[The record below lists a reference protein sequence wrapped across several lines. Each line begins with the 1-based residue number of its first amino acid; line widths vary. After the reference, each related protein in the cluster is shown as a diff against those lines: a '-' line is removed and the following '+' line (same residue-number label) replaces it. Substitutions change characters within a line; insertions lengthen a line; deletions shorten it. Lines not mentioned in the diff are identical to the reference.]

1 MLNINYLKVK
11 DMIHTRDHQTGYL
24 FDPWDYLGPKRKRL
38 LSESWA
44 GLFREHILAELP
56 VHKLARFFTKDFG
69 RPTKELYAALGS
81 LILQQMHDLTDEE
94 TVTQFSFNIQ
104 WHYALDIPGESDESK
119 YLSPKTLWRLRHLVT
134 KEKLDVE
141 LFNQTTEALAKA
153 FHVDTTKQRLDSV
166 HIRSNMRRLGRIGI
180 FSQSIHT
187 FLINLK
193 RRHSEIFETIE
204 KELVDR
210 YLTERA
216 MSCFSLV
223 KPSESGKTLEVVAR
237 DLFALVRHFRE
248 HEEVKSL
255 HSYNTL
261 LRVLKDQCRVT
272 EEKDDQ
278 PAEVEVKPP
287 KEVPS
292 DSLQNPSDPDAGY
305 SGHKGQGYQAQVME
319 TYCDSDDE
327 FLRAKT
333 LNLITHVEVES
344 ACIGDVHAL
353 IPALDSTRERE
364 LAPVELLADSLYG
377 SDDNCER
384 AKEMGVNVISP
395 AMGTPK
401 ETTLSLSDFQ
411 QSEKGIITACPQGRA
426 PAKIRTGKKQKHGV
440 AFSSEHCNVCPRK
453 NQCPVKAGKKNHYL
467 HYDLKAMR
475 IANRRAMEYSPE
487 FKNKYRWR
495 SGIEATFSEM
505 DKKTGVKRLRVR
517 GLPAVAYFSRLK
529 AIAVNIF
536 RATAVR
542 KALGL
547 PGEALAAAKYG
558 IRYTIFVFKEQILK
572 PMGLLASIFT
582 PARVEPRYELKI
594 AACF

>member
-1 MLNINYLKVK
+1 MSNIDYLKVK
-11 DMIHTRDHQTGYL
+11 AMIHTRDHQTVYL

-56 VHKLARFFTKDFG
+56 VHKLARFFTEDFG
-69 RPTKELYAALGS
+69 RPTKEQYAALGS

-94 TVTQFSFNIQ
+94 TVSQFSFNIQ

-119 YLSPKTLWRLRHLVT
+119 YLSPKTLWRLRHLVM
-134 KEKLDVE
+134 KEKLDVK
-141 LFNQTTEALAKA
+141 LFNQTTETLAKA

-210 YLTERA
+210 YLTEKA

-223 KPSESGKTLEVVAR
+223 KPSESGKTLVMVAR
-237 DLFALVRHFRE
+237 DLFVLVRRFRE

-261 LRVLKDQCRVT
+261 LRVLKDQCCVT

-278 PAEVEVKPP
+278 SAAVEIKPP

-327 FLRAKT
+327 SLRAKT

-353 IPALDSTRERE
+353 IPALDSTKERE
-364 LAPVELLADSLYG
+364 LAPAELLADSLYG

-384 AKEMGVNVISP
+384 AQEMGVDVISP

-401 ETTLSLSDFQ
+401 ENTLSLSDFQ
-411 QSEKGIITACPQGRA
+411 QSEKGIITVCPQGHA
-426 PAKIRTGKKQKHGV
+426 PVKARTGKKQKHGV

-453 NQCPVKAGKKNHYL
+453 DQCPVKAGKKYHYL

-487 FKNKYRWR
+487 FKGKYRWR

-517 GLPAVAYFSRLK
+517 GLPAVAYSARLK
-529 AIAVNIF
+529 AIAINLF

-542 KALGL
+542 KARCL
-547 PGEALAAAKYG
+547 PGEVLAAAKSA
-558 IRYTIFVFKEQILK
+558 IRYTIFVFKEQFLK
-572 PMGLLASIFT
+572 SMGLLASICM
-582 PARVEPRYELKI
+582 PVRDEPRYELKI
-594 AACF
+594 AA

>member
-1 MLNINYLKVK
+1 MLNINYLKVN
-11 DMIHTRDHQTGYL
+11 DMIHKRDHRTPYL
-24 FDPWDYLGPKRKRL
+24 FDPWDYLGPKRKKL
-38 LSESWA
+38 ISESWA

-56 VHKLARFFTKDFG
+56 VQKLARFFTKDFG
-69 RPTKELYAALGS
+69 RPTKEQYAALGA

-94 TVTQFSFNIQ
+94 TVSQFSFNIQ

-119 YLSPKTLWRLRHLVT
+119 YLSPKTLWRLRHLVM

-141 LFNQTTEALAKA
+141 LFNQTTETLAKA
-153 FHVDTTKQRLDSV
+153 FHVDTTRQRLDSV

-193 RRHSEIFETIE
+193 RRHLEIFETIE

-210 YLTERA
+210 YLSEKA

-223 KPSESGKTLEVVAR
+223 KPSESGKTLEMVAR
-237 DLFALVRHFRE
+237 DLFALVRRFRD
-248 HEEVKSL
+248 HEDVKSL

-278 PAEVEVKPP
+278 LAAVEIKPP

-319 TYCDSDDE
+319 TYCDSEDE
-327 FLRAKT
+327 SLRAKT

-344 ACIGDVHAL
+344 ACIGDVHAV
-353 IPALDSTRERE
+353 IPALDSTKERE
-364 LAPVELLADSLYG
+364 LAPTELLADSLYG

-384 AKEMGVNVISP
+384 AQEMGVAVISP
-395 AMGTPK
+395 TMGTPK
-401 ETTLSLSDFQ
+401 ENTLSLSDFQ
-411 QSEKGIITACPQGRA
+411 QSEKGTITACPQGHA

-440 AFSSEHCNVCPRK
+440 AFSSARCNVCPCK
-453 NQCPVKAGKKNHYL
+453 DQCPVKAGKKNHYL
-467 HYDLKAMR
+467 HYDLKTMR

-487 FKNKYRWR
+487 FKDKYRWR

-505 DKKTGVKRLRVR
+505 DKKTGVKRLRIR
-517 GLPAVAYFSRLK
+517 GLSAVSYFARLK
-529 AIAVNIF
+529 AIAINIF

-547 PGEALAAAKYG
+547 PGEALAAAKASL
-558 IRYTIFVFKEQILK
+558 RYIIVVFKEQFLK
-572 PMGLLASIFT
+572 PIGLLASIFT
-582 PARVEPRYELKI
+582 LERDESRYELKI
-594 AACF
+594 AA

>member
-1 MLNINYLKVK
+1 M
-11 DMIHTRDHQTGYL
+11 
-24 FDPWDYLGPKRKRL
+24 
-38 LSESWA
+38 
-44 GLFREHILAELP
+44 
-56 VHKLARFFTKDFG
+56 
-69 RPTKELYAALGS
+69 
-81 LILQQMHDLTDEE
+81 TDEE
-94 TVTQFSFNIQ
+94 TVSQFSFNIQ

-119 YLSPKTLWRLRHLVT
+119 YLSPKTLWRLRHLVM
-134 KEKLDVE
+134 KEKIDVE
-141 LFNQTTEALAKA
+141 LFNKTTETLAKA

-180 FSQSIHT
+180 FSKSIHT

-210 YLTERA
+210 YWTEKA

-223 KPSESGKTLEVVAR
+223 KPSESGKTLEMVAR
-237 DLFALVRHFRE
+237 DLFALVRRFRE
-248 HEEVKSL
+248 DEEVRSL

-278 PAEVEVKPP
+278 PAAVEVKPP

-327 FLRAKT
+327 SLRAKT

-344 ACIGDVHAL
+344 ACIGDAHAL
-353 IPALDSTRERE
+353 IPALESTKDRE
-364 LAPVELLADSLYG
+364 LGPAELLADSLYG
-377 SDDNCER
+377 SDDNCEK
-384 AKEMGVNVISP
+384 AQEMGVDVISP

-401 ETTLSLSDFQ
+401 ENTLSLSDFQ
-411 QSEKGIITACPQGRA
+411 QSEKGRITACPQGHA
-426 PAKIRTGKKQKHGV
+426 PVRIKTGKKQKHNV

-453 NQCPVKAGKKNHYL
+453 DQCPVKAGKKNHYL
-467 HYDLKAMR
+467 HYDLKTMR

-487 FKNKYRWR
+487 FKEKYRWR

-517 GLPAVAYFSRLK
+517 GMPAVAYFARLK
-529 AIAVNIF
+529 AIAVNLF

-542 KALGL
+542 KALCL
-547 PGEALAAAKYG
+547 PGEGLAMAKSG
-558 IRYTIFVFKEQILK
+558 IRHTIFVFKEQFLK

-582 PARVEPRYELKI
+582 PATDQPRYELKI
-594 AACF
+594 AA

>member
-1 MLNINYLKVK
+1 
-11 DMIHTRDHQTGYL
+11 MIHTRDHQTTYL
-24 FDPWDYLGPKRKRL
+24 FDPWDYLGPKRKML

-44 GLFREHILAELP
+44 GLFREHILPELP
-56 VHKLARFFTKDFG
+56 VHKLARFFTEDFG
-69 RPTKELYAALGS
+69 RPTKELYASLGS

-94 TVTQFSFNIQ
+94 TVSQFSFNIQ

-119 YLSPKTLWRLRHLVT
+119 YLSPKTLWRLRHLVM

-141 LFNQTTEALAKA
+141 LFNQTTETLAKA
-153 FHVDTTKQRLDSV
+153 FHVDTTRQRLDSV

-180 FSQSIHT
+180 FSKSIRT

-210 YLTERA
+210 YWTEKA

-237 DLFALVRHFRE
+237 DLFNLVRRFRE
-248 HEEVKSL
+248 HEEVTSL

-261 LRVLKDQCRVT
+261 LRVLKNQCRVT

-278 PAEVEVKPP
+278 PADVEVKSP
-287 KEVPS
+287 KEVPA

-327 FLRAKT
+327 SLRAKT

-353 IPALDSTRERE
+353 IPALDSTKERE
-364 LAPVELLADSLYG
+364 LAPAELLADSLYG
-377 SDDNCER
+377 SDDNCEKAR
-384 AKEMGVNVISP
+384 EMGVDVISP

-401 ETTLSLSDFQ
+401 ENTLSLSDFQ
-411 QSEKGIITACPQGRA
+411 QSEKGTITACPRGHA
-426 PAKIRTGKKQKHGV
+426 PVKIRTGKKQKHGV

-453 NQCPVKAGKKNHYL
+453 DQCPVKAGKKNHYL
-467 HYDLKAMR
+467 HYDLKTMR

-487 FKNKYRWR
+487 FKEKYRWR

-517 GLPAVAYFSRLK
+517 GLSAVAYFARLK
-529 AIAVNIF
+529 AIAVNLF

-547 PGEALAAAKYG
+547 PGEAFAAAKSD
-558 IRYTIFVFKEQILK
+558 IRHAIFVFKELFLK
-572 PMGLLASIFT
+572 PMELLASIFT
-582 PARVEPRYELKI
+582 PARYEPRYELKT
-594 AACF
+594 AS

>member
-1 MLNINYLKVK
+1 MLNINYFHGAG
-11 DMIHTRDHQTGYL
+11 MIRTRDHQTGYL
-24 FDPWDYLGPKRKRL
+24 IDPWDYLGPKRKRL

-56 VHKLARFFTKDFG
+56 VHKLSRFFTEDFG

-94 TVTQFSFNIQ
+94 VVSQFSFNIQ
-104 WHYALDIPGESDESK
+104 WHYALDIPSESDESK
-119 YLSPKTLWRLRHLVT
+119 YLSPKTLWRLRHLVM
-134 KEKLDVE
+134 KEKLDVA
-141 LFNQTTEALAKA
+141 LFNQTTETLAKA
-153 FHVDTTKQRLDSV
+153 FHVDTSKQRLDSV

-204 KELVDR
+204 QELVDR
-210 YLTERA
+210 YWTEKA

-223 KPSESGKTLEVVAR
+223 KPSESGKTLEMVAR
-237 DLFALVRHFRE
+237 DLFALVRRFRE

-287 KEVPS
+287 KEIPS

-327 FLRAKT
+327 SLRAKA

-353 IPALDSTRERE
+353 IPALESTRERG
-364 LAPVELLADSLYG
+364 LAPAELLADSLYG
-377 SDDNCER
+377 SDGNCEQ
-384 AKEMGVNVISP
+384 AQELGVDVISP

-401 ETTLSLSDFQ
+401 GNTLSLSDFQ
-411 QSEKGIITACPQGRA
+411 QSEKGRITACPQGHA
-426 PAKIRTGKKQKHGV
+426 PVRVKTGKKQSLSV
-440 AFSSEHCNVCPRK
+440 AFSSEHCNVCPHK
-453 NQCPVKAGKKNHYL
+453 GQCPVKGGKKNHYL
-467 HYDLKAMR
+467 HYDRKALR
-475 IANRRAMEYSPE
+475 IANRRAMEYSSE
-487 FKNKYRWR
+487 FKDKYRWR

-517 GLPAVAYFSRLK
+517 GLPAVAYFARLK
-529 AIAVNIF
+529 AIALNLF

-547 PGEALAAAKYG
+547 PGKTFAAAKSG
-558 IRYTIFVFKEQILK
+558 MRHTIFVFKEQFLKHMEQLANILT
-572 PMGLLASIFT
+572 LVT
-582 PARVEPRYELKI
+582 DEPHYELKT
-594 AACF
+594 AA

>member
-1 MLNINYLKVK
+1 MLNINYLKVNG
-11 DMIHTRDHQTGYL
+11 MIHTRDHQTGYL
-24 FDPWDYLGPKRKRL
+24 IDPWDYLGPKRKKL

-44 GLFREHILAELP
+44 GLFRDHILAELP
-56 VHKLARFFTKDFG
+56 VHKLARFFTEDFG
-69 RPTKELYAALGS
+69 RPTKEQYAALGA

-94 TVTQFSFNIQ
+94 TVSQFSFNLQ

-119 YLSPKTLWRLRHLVT
+119 YLSPKTLWRLRHLVM

-141 LFNQTTEALAKA
+141 LFNQTTETLAKV
-153 FHVDTTKQRLDSV
+153 FHVDTTRQRLDSV

-204 KELVDR
+204 KELVER
-210 YLTERA
+210 YLTEKA

-223 KPSESGKTLEVVAR
+223 KPSESGKTLEMVAR
-237 DLFALVRHFRE
+237 DLFALVRRFRE

-261 LRVLKDQCRVT
+261 LRILKDQCRVT
-272 EEKDDQ
+272 EGKDDQ
-278 PAEVEVKPP
+278 SAEVEVKPP

-292 DSLQNPSDPDAGY
+292 ASLQNPSDPDAGY

-327 FLRAKT
+327 ALRAKT

-353 IPALDSTRERE
+353 IPALDSTKERD
-364 LAPVELLADSLYG
+364 LSPTELLADSLYG
-377 SDDNCER
+377 SDENCER
-384 AKEMGVNVISP
+384 AQEMGVDVISP
-395 AMGTPK
+395 TMGAPK
-401 ETTLSLSDFQ
+401 ENTLSLSDFQ
-411 QSEKGIITACPQGRA
+411 QSEKGSIMACPQGHA
-426 PAKIRTGKKQKHGV
+426 PVKIRTGKKQKHGV

-453 NQCPVKAGKKNHYL
+453 DQCPVKAGKKNHYL
-467 HYDLKAMR
+467 RYDLKTMR

-487 FKNKYRWR
+487 FKDKYRWR

-517 GLPAVAYFSRLK
+517 GLSAVAYFARLK

-547 PGEALAAAKYG
+547 SGEALASTKSV
-558 IRYTIFVFKEQILK
+558 ILNSIFVFKEQFLK
-572 PMGLLASIFT
+572 HMGQLVNIFT
-582 PARVEPRYELKI
+582 PATDEPLCELKT
-594 AACF
+594 AA

>member
-1 MLNINYLKVK
+1 MLNINYLKVN
-11 DMIHTRDHQTGYL
+11 DMIHKRDHRTPYL
-24 FDPWDYLGPKRKRL
+24 FDPWDYLGPKRKKL
-38 LSESWA
+38 ISESWA

-56 VHKLARFFTKDFG
+56 VQKLARFFTKDFG
-69 RPTKELYAALGS
+69 RPTKEQYAALGA

-94 TVTQFSFNIQ
+94 TVSQFSFNIQ

-119 YLSPKTLWRLRHLVT
+119 YLSPKTLWRLRHLVM

-141 LFNQTTEALAKA
+141 LFNQTTETLAKA
-153 FHVDTTKQRLDSV
+153 FHVDTNKQRLDSV

-193 RRHSEIFETIE
+193 RRHLEIFETIE

-210 YLTERA
+210 YLSEKA

-223 KPSESGKTLEVVAR
+223 KPSESGKTLEMVAR
-237 DLFALVRHFRE
+237 DLFALVRRFRD
-248 HEEVKSL
+248 HEDVKSL

-278 PAEVEVKPP
+278 LAAVEIKPP

-319 TYCDSDDE
+319 TYCDSEDE
-327 FLRAKT
+327 SLRAKT

-344 ACIGDVHAL
+344 ACIGDVHAV
-353 IPALDSTRERE
+353 IPALDSTKERE
-364 LAPVELLADSLYG
+364 LAPTELLADSLYG

-384 AKEMGVNVISP
+384 AQEMGVAVISP
-395 AMGTPK
+395 TMGTPK
-401 ETTLSLSDFQ
+401 ENTLSLSDFQ
-411 QSEKGIITACPQGRA
+411 QSEKGTITACPQGHA

-440 AFSSEHCNVCPRK
+440 AFSSARCNVCPCK
-453 NQCPVKAGKKNHYL
+453 DQCPVKAGKKNHYL
-467 HYDLKAMR
+467 HYDLKTMR

-487 FKNKYRWR
+487 FKDKYRWR

-505 DKKTGVKRLRVR
+505 DKKTGVKRLRIR
-517 GLPAVAYFSRLK
+517 GLSAVSYFARLK
-529 AIAVNIF
+529 AIAINIF

-547 PGEALAAAKYG
+547 PGEALAAAKASL
-558 IRYTIFVFKEQILK
+558 RYIIVVFKEQFLK
-572 PMGLLASIFT
+572 PIGLLASIFT
-582 PARVEPRYELKI
+582 LERDESRYELKI
-594 AACF
+594 AA

>member
-1 MLNINYLKVK
+1 MLEINNIGA
-11 DMIHTRDHQTGYL
+11 DAMIHTRDHQTVYL
-24 FDPWDYLGPKRKRL
+24 FDPWDYLGPKRKML

-44 GLFREHILAELP
+44 GLFREHILTELP
-56 VHKLARFFTKDFG
+56 VHKLARFFTEDLG

-81 LILQQMHDLTDEE
+81 LILQQMHDLTDAE
-94 TVTQFSFNIQ
+94 TVSQFSFNIQ

-119 YLSPKTLWRLRHLVT
+119 YLSPKTLWKLRNLVT

-141 LFNQTTEALAKA
+141 LFNQTTETLAKA

-180 FSQSIHT
+180 FSKSIST

-193 RRHSEIFETIE
+193 RRHLEIFETIE

-210 YLTERA
+210 YLTEKA
-216 MSCFSLV
+216 LSCFSLV
-223 KPSESGKTLEVVAR
+223 KPSESGKTLEMVAR
-237 DLFALVRHFRE
+237 DLFGLVRRFRDN
-248 HEEVKSL
+248 EEVKSL

-261 LRVLKDQCRVT
+261 LRVLKDQCSVT
-272 EEKDDQ
+272 EAKDDQ
-278 PAEVEVKPP
+278 SAAVEVKPP
-287 KEVPS
+287 KEVCS

-327 FLRAKT
+327 SIRAKT

-353 IPALDSTRERE
+353 IPALNSTKERE
-364 LAPVELLADSLYG
+364 LAPMELLADSLYG
-377 SDDNCER
+377 SDDNSER
-384 AKEMGVNVISP
+384 AKEMGVDVISP

-401 ETTLSLSDFQ
+401 ENTLNLSDFEQ
-411 QSEKGIITACPQGRA
+411 TETGVITACPQGHA
-426 PAKIRTGKKQKHGV
+426 PVKTRSGKKQKHGV

-453 NQCPVKAGKKNHYL
+453 DQCPVKAGKKNHYL
-467 HYDLKAMR
+467 YYDIKAMR
-475 IANRRAMEYSPE
+475 IANRRAMEHSPE
-487 FKNKYRWR
+487 FKDKYRWR

-517 GLPAVAYFSRLK
+517 GLSAVSYFARLK

-542 KALGL
+542 KSFGL
-547 PGEALAAAKYG
+547 PGEAFSAAKSD
-558 IRYTIFVFKEQILK
+558 IRYAIFVFKEQFFK
-572 PMGLLASIFT
+572 PMGSLASFF
-582 PARVEPRYELKI
+582 PLAAEQPRYELKI
-594 AACF
+594 AA

>member
-1 MLNINYLKVK
+1 
-11 DMIHTRDHQTGYL
+11 MIHARDHQTPYL
-24 FDPWDYLGPKRKRL
+24 FDPWDYLGPKRKML

-44 GLFREHILAELP
+44 GLFREHILPELP
-56 VHKLARFFTKDFG
+56 VHKLARFFTEDFG
-69 RPTKELYAALGS
+69 RPTKELYASLGS

-94 TVTQFSFNIQ
+94 TVSQFSFNIQ

-119 YLSPKTLWRLRHLVT
+119 YLSPKTLWRLRHLVM

-141 LFNQTTEALAKA
+141 LFNQTTETLAKA

-180 FSQSIHT
+180 FSKSIHT

-210 YLTERA
+210 YWTEKA

-223 KPSESGKTLEVVAR
+223 KPSESGKTLEMVAR
-237 DLFALVRHFRE
+237 DLFALVRRFRE
-248 HEEVKSL
+248 DEEVRSL

-278 PAEVEVKPP
+278 PAAVEVKPP

-319 TYCDSDDE
+319 TYCDSADE
-327 FLRAKT
+327 SLRAKT

-344 ACIGDVHAL
+344 ACIGDAHAL
-353 IPALDSTRERE
+353 IPALESTKDRE
-364 LAPVELLADSLYG
+364 LAPAELLADSLYG
-377 SDDNCER
+377 SDDNCEK
-384 AKEMGVNVISP
+384 AQEMGVDVISP

-401 ETTLSLSDFQ
+401 ENTLSLSDFQ
-411 QSEKGIITACPQGRA
+411 QSEKGRITACPQGHA
-426 PAKIRTGKKQKHGV
+426 PVRIKTGKKQKHNV

-453 NQCPVKAGKKNHYL
+453 DQCPVKAGKRNHYL
-467 HYDLKAMR
+467 HYDLKTMR

-487 FKNKYRWR
+487 FKEKYRWR

-517 GLPAVAYFSRLK
+517 GLPAVAYFARLK
-529 AIAVNIF
+529 AIAVNLF

-542 KALGL
+542 KALCL
-547 PGEALAAAKYG
+547 PGEGLAIAKSG
-558 IRYTIFVFKEQILK
+558 IRHTIFVFKEQFLK
-572 PMGLLASIFT
+572 PMGLLASIFA
-582 PARVEPRYELKI
+582 PPRHEPRYEPKI
-594 AACF
+594 AA